1 MRKGLWKCKKKHL
14 TKFKSIYGNKLGNTL
29 RNTFNKKLA
38 LNLLDGEKRCFPGKI
53 KKGMMSP
60 HSRTS

>member
-29 RNTFNKKLA
+29 LRNTLYKKLA
-38 LNLLDGEKRCFPGKI
+38 FNLLNGEKLDAFLVR
-53 KKGMMSP
+53 
-60 HSRTS
+60 SRRQV